1 MLRLILKFVYT
12 ANTLVE
18 ALIMVRILLSVFAKN
33 STHTAV
39 EWVNS
44 MSEIFIS
51 PFIGIG
57 PSVLVIDKFEI
68 SVTPVIALLFYA
80 IAGFVLSELIKAFS
94 SR

>member
-1 MLRLILKFVYT
+1 MLSLILKLVYT

-18 ALIMVRILLSVFAKN
+18 ALIIIRILLSGFARN
-33 STHTAV
+33 STHTFV

-51 PFIGIG
+51 PFQGIG
-57 PSVLVIDKFEI
+57 PSVLVIDNFEI
-68 SVTPVIALLFYA
+68 SITPVIALLFYA

-94 SR
+94 NN